1 MNATPN
7 YYVTPIPVKGASTAT
22 PAEKA
27 ATMYGYNRAARRQA
41 AKMQRRK
48 QAKVA

>member
-7 YYVTPIPVKGASTAT
+7 YYVMPVPVKGASTAT
-22 PAEKA
+22 PAEKS
-27 ATMYGYNRAARRQA
+27 ATMYGSNRAQRRKA

-48 QAKVA
+48 QAKGA

>member
-1 MNATPN
+1 MNANHAAMT
-7 YYVTPIPVKGASTAT
+7 VPVKGASTAT
-22 PAEKA
+22 PAEKS
-27 ATMYGYNRAARRQA
+27 ATMYGMNRAARRQA